1 MRPTIW
7 PLLIGNEA
15 KISKKL
21 YDGLMQ
27 RVRLSDK
34 HKEEDS

>member
-1 MRPTIW
+1 VRPTLW

-27 RVRLSDK
+27 RVRLADK
-34 HKEEDS
+34 YKEEDS